1 MPSFGYPSLSGWKV
15 CIIYSASVLQILQR
29 QWVSCGMAGCNARR
43 GNTVVCSG
51 LPSASATVSETP
63 VTVCFL
69 RERSLL
75 ILRLKVSKSGIGW
88 RAAPDRELGTLLR
101 RQQAGGSNPGL
112 LPLQCAAAGSHNL
125 PPSQG
130 PLPRAA
136 PLPSYCG
143 ARAPPAGRPPP
154 RPLPLGGCP
163 GVCSRSVQV
172 F

>member
-1 MPSFGYPSLSGWKV
+1 MV
-15 CIIYSASVLQILQR
+15 
-29 QWVSCGMAGCNARR
+29 GCNARR
-43 GNTVVCSG
+43 GYTVVCSG

-101 RQQAGGSNPGL
+101 RQQAGGSNPSL
-112 LPLQCAAAGSHNL
+112 LPPQCAAAGSHNL
-125 PPSQG
+125 PPWQG

-143 ARAPPAGRPPP
+143 ARAPPAGRLGRCRWASVPASARVLCRCFNAASESQQFPPFP
-154 RPLPLGGCP
+154 
-163 GVCSRSVQV
+163 
-172 F
+172 